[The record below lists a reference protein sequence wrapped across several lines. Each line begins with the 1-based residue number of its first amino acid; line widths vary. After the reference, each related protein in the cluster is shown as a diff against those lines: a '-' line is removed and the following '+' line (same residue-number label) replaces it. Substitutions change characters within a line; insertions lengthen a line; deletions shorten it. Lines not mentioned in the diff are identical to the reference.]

1 VSGLDA
7 VRSRTNRCGAVSHI
21 GQSWRWLSAMPD
33 AGDPVDPVG
42 LQRIPAGKLQPSA
55 EVLPAVAAVVVA

>member
-1 VSGLDA
+1 MQERDVGFFIRGNFPGIQADE
-7 VRSRTNRCGAVSHI
+7 
-21 GQSWRWLSAMPD
+21 PD
-33 AGDPVDPVG
+33 STATKPGNPFDPVG